1 MDKTITQ
8 NEAARDFLQR
18 KPAILIGN
26 EWVEAGGGETLPV
39 FNPATGEQIS
49 VIGAG
54 SAGDVDRAV
63 AAANAAFD
71 SGVWGAMLPQERARI
86 MLRIADLVE
95 RHAEELAELEY
106 LDVGQPKAQYL
117 GTVAGT
123 ANHFR
128 YYAGWCSRITGDTVQ
143 LSRPGVFAYTQK
155 EPVGVVGLITPWNVP
170 LTMVGW
176 KLAPALA
183 AGCCCVFKPAEE
195 TSLTALRMGELI
207 IEAGV
212 PAGVVNIVTGLGE
225 TAGAAIAAHDGISKV
240 SFTGSTAVGRII
252 IQAAMGNLKKVSLE
266 LGGKSPTIIF
276 PDADLKKAIPGA
288 SMQIFR
294 NSGQVCAAGSRLFVH
309 EDIRDAVV
317 EGITAFAKTLP
328 VGRGDD
334 PEAVIGP
341 LISEKQRHTVQGY
354 VESGLAEGANL
365 VAGGAPIDG
374 PGYFYQP
381 TVMTDTHAEMKMVRE
396 EIFGPVLAIQ
406 TFAETEDVVRR
417 ANDTE
422 YGLSSKVWTQDLS
435 TAIKVANALKAGGVE
450 INGGGPPD
458 PNLPFGGY
466 KQSGWGREHGREGLE
481 QYLQTKSV
489 QITL

>member
-1 MDKTITQ
+1 M
-8 NEAARDFLQR
+8 
-18 KPAILIGN
+18 
-26 EWVEAGGGETLPV
+26 
-39 FNPATGEQIS
+39 
-49 VIGAG
+49 
-54 SAGDVDRAV
+54 
-63 AAANAAFD
+63 
-71 SGVWGAMLPQERARI
+71 
-86 MLRIADLVE
+86 
-95 RHAEELAELEY
+95 
-106 LDVGQPKAQYL
+106 
-117 GTVAGT
+117 
-123 ANHFR
+123 
-128 YYAGWCSRITGDTVQ
+128 
-143 LSRPGVFAYTQK
+143 
-155 EPVGVVGLITPWNVP
+155 
-170 LTMVGW
+170 
-176 KLAPALA
+176 
-183 AGCCCVFKPAEE
+183 KPAEE
-195 TSLTALRMGELI
+195 TSLTALRVGELI
-207 IEAGV
+207 VEAGV

-225 TAGAAIAAHDGISKV
+225 TTGAAIAAHDGISKV

-288 SMQIFR
+288 AMQIFR
-294 NSGQVCAAGSRLFVH
+294 NSGQICAAGSRLFVH
-309 EDIRDAVV
+309 EDIKDAVV

-341 LISEKQRHTVQGY
+341 LISEKQRNTVQGY

-374 PGYFYQP
+374 PGYFFQP
-381 TVMTDTHAEMKMVRE
+381 TVMTDTNAEMKMVRE

-406 TFAETEDVVRR
+406 TFAETADVVRR
-417 ANDTE
+417 ANDTD

-481 QYLQTKSV
+481 LYLQTKSV